1 MDNRFI
7 IYIYIL
13 FISNINNIS
22 SIKILEKYGTIKTNN
37 EPVVFCSEKFSV
49 GERMN
54 FKISSTQSI
63 SNKLSYQYYDNINDI
78 NFNDLNK
85 AYKTKY
91 NITTKVQETTSI
103 LGVVIFHIRRF
114 TIIKKEK
121 ELNGLK
127 GDYLLLNFHGDVTI
141 ENTRFG
147 LNIII
152 FLIICTIIGFILVRI
167 VIYFRYKRLMNSINN
182 ASSINNVTIP
192 QINYQQNNNNN
203 SNNSAAPS
211 PINNNTNFNSNS
223 TDNVLNN
230 HNESN

>member
-13 FISNINNIS
+13 FISNINDIS

-37 EPVVFCSEKFSV
+37 EPVVFCSKKFSV

-85 AYKTKY
+85 AYKAKY

-103 LGVVIFHIRRF
+103 LGVVVFHIRRF
-114 TIIKKEK
+114 TIIKKEE

-127 GDYLLLNFHGDVTI
+127 GDYLLLIFHGDVTI

-152 FLIICTIIGFILVRI
+152 FLIIFTIIGFILMRI
-167 VIYFRYKRLMNSINN
+167 IIYYRYKRLMNSINN
-182 ASSINNVTIP
+182 ASYNNNVNIP
-192 QINYQQNNNNN
+192 PINYQQNNNN
-203 SNNSAAPS
+203 SNNFAAPP
-211 PINNNTNFNSNS
+211 PINNNTSFNSNS

-230 HNESN
+230 HHESN